1 MPQTETHTGVLHK
14 NNIFYKCHSTFLTVF
29 TYFLE
34 PKKEE
39 GRHYLHTQTDFEVE
53 GRALFWRMGILE
65 VVLGGGVRI
74 ATHCSILNKLGMLS
88 ITYESGQDGLEV
100 NYRQHGEGLLR
111 PGCAL
116 LQ

>member
-1 MPQTETHTGVLHK
+1 M
-14 NNIFYKCHSTFLTVF
+14 F

-65 VVLGGGVRI
+65 VVLGGG
-74 ATHCSILNKLGMLS
+74 G
-88 ITYESGQDGLEV
+88 
-100 NYRQHGEGLLR
+100 
-111 PGCAL
+111 
-116 LQ
+116 